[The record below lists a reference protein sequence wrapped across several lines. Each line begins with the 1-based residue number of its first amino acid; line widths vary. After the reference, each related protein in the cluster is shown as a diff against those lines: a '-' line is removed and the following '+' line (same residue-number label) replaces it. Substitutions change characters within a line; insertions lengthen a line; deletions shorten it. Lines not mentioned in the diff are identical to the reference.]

1 MPFLDSHCHL
11 DRFFRE
17 GNLPAILDRA
27 KAAEVN
33 QLVTIGTEPE
43 DWSIYREL
51 VYSHPNLIAYTVGLH
66 PNEVKEDWQQVVA
79 AIDEHLV
86 GERRPV
92 AVGEIGLD
100 YFRLP
105 KDESKAAPL
114 KDLQKAAFA
123 SQLALAKQVDLPVV
137 IHCRDSFNDCLRC
150 IDDAGIDWAKV
161 VFHCFSEGPDQVL
174 LLRERGG
181 RASFTG
187 IITYGSAEN
196 VRQAALAQGL
206 DRLMLETDCPYLAP
220 APHRGNPNEP
230 AFLRHTAKFCA
241 DLFEIDLETLGQ
253 LTTLNARTFYG
264 LE

>member
-51 VYSHPNLIAYTVGLH
+51 VHSHPNLIAYTVGLH

-114 KDLQKAAFA
+114 KDLQKEE
-123 SQLALAKQVDLPVV
+123 V
-137 IHCRDSFNDCLRC
+137 
-150 IDDAGIDWAKV
+150 
-161 VFHCFSEGPDQVL
+161 
-174 LLRERGG
+174 
-181 RASFTG
+181 
-187 IITYGSAEN
+187 
-196 VRQAALAQGL
+196 
-206 DRLMLETDCPYLAP
+206 
-220 APHRGNPNEP
+220 
-230 AFLRHTAKFCA
+230 
-241 DLFEIDLETLGQ
+241 
-253 LTTLNARTFYG
+253 
-264 LE
+264 